1 MDTQTIFTQVIQHLA
16 RQRVAAVHPSGN
28 CQYRTPDG
36 KRCAVGYLVPEW
48 HYNETLEGNTP
59 RDREVKNALMW
70 THGEFTNQQWRMLQ
84 ELQLLH
90 DHELDLLSASQGLL
104 PVNCTSDKV
113 SVRRDRLIQC
123 LEYMAKIYDVIIPR
137 AFYDWMA
144 EVNDDQ
150 LG

>member
-1 MDTQTIFTQVIQHLA
+1 METQTIFTQVIQHLA

-48 HYNETLEGNTP
+48 YYNETLEGNTP

-70 THGEFTNQQWRMLQ
+70 THGDFTNQQWELLQ
-84 ELQLLH
+84 ELQSVH
-90 DHELDLLSASQGLL
+90 DHELDLLSASLGLL
-104 PVNCTSDKV
+104 PINRISDPV
-113 SVRRDRLIQC
+113 PMRRDRLIQRVEW
-123 LEYMAKIYDVIIPR
+123 LAKVYDVIIPR

-144 EVNDDQ
+144 EVTDE
-150 LG
+150 